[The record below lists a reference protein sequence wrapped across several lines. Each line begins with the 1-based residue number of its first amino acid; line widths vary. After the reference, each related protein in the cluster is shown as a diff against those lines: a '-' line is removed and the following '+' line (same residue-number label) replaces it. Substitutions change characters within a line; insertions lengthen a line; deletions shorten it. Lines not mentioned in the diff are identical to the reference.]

1 MELCL
6 TGDLLTHQLIFDL
19 RQTLYNRIVQTFNFT
34 KPGSKRHIG
43 LSICGPAGWVIFI
56 GAPMLSLDKIV
67 RCFLRYRTIKMA
79 FFVEL
84 AVVLDIFIRGI
95 IIYELFVSFLDELN
109 MIPHYIG
116 IEQVFFDTIIGQ
128 HSHRWY

>member
-1 MELCL
+1 MERCL

-34 KPGSKRHIG
+34 KPGSKRHMA

-56 GAPMLSLDKIV
+56 GVPVLSLDKIV
-67 RCFLRYRTIKMA
+67 SCFPLYHMIKTA
-79 FFVEL
+79 FFVEP
-84 AVVLDIFIRGI
+84 AVGLDIFIRGI
-95 IIYELFVSFLDELN
+95 FIYELFVSFLDELN

-116 IEQVFFDTIIGQ
+116 IEQVFFDTIIGP